1 MNYIR
6 SSQLQNQIPNQ
17 GKDAKTKNYQK
28 DLKSDSNFSAP
39 FELDGDIKNIE
50 LKQIEQQSIKRVY
63 DLLISLEEE
72 PSSDEDS
79 AKKKYLREINSKAN
93 QKRMSTDMHKN
104 SSSSFN
110 REPNHSQLYNS
121 MNNQNSNFL
130 SDPNVLRDTNFTTTK
145 KDIKIS
151 QKALRKILRKLISLE
166 KLPKDEIDTMIWE
179 VDEDMDGRVSLYEI
193 EKMYK
198 RCINDTEELEPK
210 RLYRL
215 IQFLMYDKDSKFYIT
230 EEDTL
235 ELLYIRHGADFNS
248 AIDDIFKIMVK
259 DEKGQMKKAIKG
271 KVFYEEFIQK
281 MTNIALKKRAV
292 VKDKRKNYCS
302 YINKEDR

>member
-6 SSQLQNQIPNQ
+6 SSQLQNQLQNQ
-17 GKDAKTKNYQK
+17 GKESKTKNYQK
-28 DLKSDSNFSAP
+28 DIKSDTNLNAP
-39 FELDGDIKNIE
+39 FELDGDVKNIE

-63 DLLISLEEE
+63 DLLINLEEE

-79 AKKKYLREINSKAN
+79 VKKKYLREINSKAN
-93 QKRMSTDMHKN
+93 QKRMSVETHKN
-104 SSSSFN
+104 SFMVKEQN
-110 REPNHSQLYNS
+110 QSQLYSS
-121 MNNQNSNFL
+121 MNYQNSKIS
-130 SDPNVLRDTNFTTTK
+130 SDANLVKDTNFTVNK

-210 RLYRL
+210 RLFYL

-235 ELLYIRHGADFNS
+235 ELLYIRYGEKFNS
-248 AIDDIFKIMVK
+248 AIDDIFKIMIK
-259 DEKGQMKKAIKG
+259 DQQDQIKKAIKD
-271 KVFYEEFIQK
+271 KVYYEEFIQK
-281 MTNIALKKRAV
+281 MISIALKKRAA

-302 YINKEDR
+302 YISKEDK